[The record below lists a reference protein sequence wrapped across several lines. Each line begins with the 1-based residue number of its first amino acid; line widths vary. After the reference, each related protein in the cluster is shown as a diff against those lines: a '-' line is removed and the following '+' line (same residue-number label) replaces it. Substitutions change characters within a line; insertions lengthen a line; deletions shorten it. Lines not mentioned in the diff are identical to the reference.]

1 MKLGLNLSFAV
12 KRWLGGQQMA
22 AVVRDLGFDEIQ
34 FTWDLVDPWWPEGPR
49 DKIAKEYARSFEQAG
64 IKVDSAFGGVAS
76 YSYNHFLAPTPEL
89 RELGK
94 QHLTRAIDLT
104 AAMGVR
110 AAGMPF
116 GSYAADDAVNL
127 VRREEIYKL
136 ALQALV
142 DVSRHAKRAGL
153 SDILIE
159 PVPLKTEFPSSATD
173 ALRLMKDLE
182 GQTDVPVRLL
192 VDWGHA
198 IFTPLF
204 GSDSNMDHWMDMVG
218 PYIDSFH
225 IQQTDGLYDRHWS
238 FTQKGVIDRA
248 LLEDF
253 WQRRGL
259 TTQTYFLEII
269 YPFEERDEVVLADM
283 KAGVATLREARSS

>member
-12 KRWLGGQQMA
+12 KRWLGGRQMA
-22 AVVRDLGFDEIQ
+22 AVVRELGFNKIQ
-34 FTWDLVDPWWPEGPR
+34 FTWDLIDPWWPEEPR
-49 DKIAKEYARSFEQAG
+49 DKIAHEYARAFEDAG
-64 IKVDSAFGGVAS
+64 ITVDSAFGGVAS

-89 RELGK
+89 RDLGK
-94 QHLTRAIDLT
+94 QHLMRAVDLT

-116 GSYAADDAVNL
+116 GSYSAEDAVDAT
-127 VRREEIYKL
+127 RREEIYK
-136 ALQALV
+136 QALEAMV
-142 DVSRHAKRAGL
+142 AVSRHAKRAGL
-153 SDILIE
+153 SNILIE
-159 PVPLKTEFPSSATD
+159 PVPLKTEFPSSAED
-173 ALRLMKDLE
+173 ALRLMTDLD

-204 GSDSNMDHWMDMVG
+204 GKDANIDHWMDLVG
-218 PYIDSFH
+218 PFIDSFH
-225 IQQTDGLYDRHWS
+225 IQQTDGLYDRHWN
-238 FTQKGVIDRA
+238 FTREGVIDRT

-283 KAGVATLREARSS
+283 KAGIALLRDQAAG

>member
-22 AVVRDLGFDEIQ
+22 AIVRELGFDTIQ
-34 FTWDLVDPWWPEGPR
+34 FTWDLVDPWWPEALR
-49 DKIAKEYARSFEQAG
+49 DPIAKEYARAFEQAG
-64 IKVDSAFGGVAS
+64 ITVDSAFGGVAS

-89 RELGK
+89 RELGR

-116 GSYAADDAVNL
+116 GSYSAADAVNPA
-127 VRREEIYKL
+127 RREEIYK
-136 ALQALV
+136 QALELMV
-142 DVSRHAKRAGL
+142 GVSRHAKSAGL
-153 SDILIE
+153 SSILIE
-159 PVPLKTEFPSSATD
+159 PVPLMTEFPSSAHD
-173 ALRLMKDLE
+173 ALRLMKDLD

-198 IFTPLF
+198 IFYPLF
-204 GSDSNMDHWMDMVG
+204 GADSTMDHWWDVVG

-225 IQQTDGLYDRHWS
+225 IQQTDGEYDRHWS
-238 FTQKGVIDRA
+238 FTRDGIITRD

-253 WQRRGL
+253 WRRRGL
-259 TTQTYFLEII
+259 TSQTYFLEII
-269 YPFEERDEVVLADM
+269 YPFEERDEVVLEDM
-283 KAGVATLREARSS
+283 KRGIATLR

>member
-12 KRWLGGQQMA
+12 KRWLGGEQMA
-22 AVVRDLGFDEIQ
+22 AVVRELGFDTIQ
-34 FTWDLVDPWWPEGPR
+34 FTWDLVDPWWPEAPR
-49 DKIAKEYARSFEQAG
+49 DRIARDYARAFEKAG

-76 YSYNHFLAPTPEL
+76 YSYNHFLAPTPDL

-94 QHLTRAIDLT
+94 QHLSRAIDVT
-104 AAMGVR
+104 VAMGVR

-116 GSYAADDAVNL
+116 GSYAADDAVNPS
-127 VRREEIYKL
+127 RREEIYSH
-136 ALQALV
+136 ALEAMV

-153 SDILIE
+153 STILIE
-159 PVPLKTEFPSSATD
+159 PVPLKSEFPSSAED
-173 ALRLMKDLE
+173 ALRLMKDLD

-198 IFTPLF
+198 IFYPLF
-204 GSDSNMDHWMDMVG
+204 GDDSTMDHWMDVVG

-225 IQQTDGLYDRHWS
+225 IQQSDGYYDRHWS
-238 FTQKGVIDRA
+238 FTRSGVITRP

-253 WQRRGL
+253 WDRHKL

-269 YPFEERDEVVLADM
+269 YPFEEPDDKVLADM
-283 KAGVATLREARSS
+283 KAGIATLRD

>member
-12 KRWLGGQQMA
+12 KRWLGGEQMA
-22 AVVRDLGFDEIQ
+22 AVVRELGFDTIQ

-49 DKIAKEYARSFEQAG
+49 DRIAKDYARAFEAAG
-64 IKVDSAFGGVAS
+64 ISVDSAFGGVAS

-116 GSYAADDAVNL
+116 GSYAADDAVDPA
-127 VRREEIYKL
+127 RREEIYK
-136 ALQALV
+136 QALEAMV
-142 DVSRHAKRAGL
+142 EVSRHAKKAGL
-153 SDILIE
+153 SNILIE
-159 PVPLKTEFPSSATD
+159 PVPLKTEFPSSAED
-173 ALRLMKDLE
+173 SLRLMKDLD

-198 IFTPLF
+198 IFYPLF
-204 GSDSNMDHWMDMVG
+204 GEHSTMDHWMDVVG

-225 IQQTDGLYDRHWS
+225 IQQSDGYYDRHWS
-238 FTQKGVIDRA
+238 FTRDGVITRP

-253 WQRRGL
+253 WKRRGL

-269 YPFEERDEVVLADM
+269 YPFEEPDEAVLADM
-283 KAGVATLREARSS
+283 KAGIAKLRD

>member
-12 KRWLGGQQMA
+12 KRWLGGDQMA
-22 AVVRDLGFDEIQ
+22 AIVRELGFDTIQ

-49 DKIAKEYARSFEQAG
+49 DRIAKDYARAFAAAG

-89 RELGK
+89 RDLGR

-116 GSYAADDAVNL
+116 GSYAADDAVDPA
-127 VRREEIYKL
+127 RREEIYRH
-136 ALQALV
+136 ALEAMV
-142 DVSRHAKRAGL
+142 EVSRHARKAGL
-153 SDILIE
+153 SSILIE
-159 PVPLKTEFPSSATD
+159 PVPLKTEFPSSAAD
-173 ALRLMKDLE
+173 ALRLMEDLD
-182 GQTDVPVRLL
+182 GQTDLPVRLL

-198 IFTPLF
+198 IFFPLF
-204 GSDSNMDHWMDMVG
+204 GADSTMDHWMDVVG

-225 IQQTDGLYDRHWS
+225 IQQSDGYYDRHWS
-238 FTQKGVIDRA
+238 FTRDGIITRD
-248 LLEDF
+248 LLEEF
-253 WQRRGL
+253 WRRRGL

-269 YPFEERDEVVLADM
+269 YPFEEPDEVVLADM
-283 KAGVATLREARSS
+283 KAGLATLRD

>member
-1 MKLGLNLSFAV
+1 
-12 KRWLGGQQMA
+12 
-22 AVVRDLGFDEIQ
+22 I
-34 FTWDLVDPWWPEGPR
+34 T
-49 DKIAKEYARSFEQAG
+49 
-64 IKVDSAFGGVAS
+64 VDSAFGGVAS

-89 RELGK
+89 RALGK
-94 QHLTRAIDLT
+94 EHLTRAIDLT

-116 GSYAADDAVNL
+116 GSYAADDAVNPA
-127 VRREEIYKL
+127 RREEIYKL
-136 ALQALV
+136 GLEALV
-142 DVSRHAKRAGL
+142 DCTRHAKRAGL
-153 SDILIE
+153 SSIMIE
-159 PVPLKTEFPSSATD
+159 PVPLKTEFPSSAAD
-173 ALRLMKDLE
+173 ALRLMKDLD

-204 GSDSNMDHWMDMVG
+204 GEQANMDHWMDVVG
-218 PYIDSFH
+218 SYIDSFH

-238 FTQKGVIDRA
+238 FTRDGIITRD

-253 WQRRGL
+253 WQRRKL

-269 YPFEERDEVVLADM
+269 YPFEEPDEVVLADM
-283 KAGVATLREARSS
+283 KAGIARLRD